1 MGRFYLSYVEQEN
14 LLPRSFPPEIPNKT
28 PFPLLLLI
36 RFHKKTIPLADH
48 NYIAF
53 TQIAARGWPFYVPRS
68 KDRLPLKEL
77 SINSLSWSGP
87 ADSHFVHSFFHKCIV
102 FIYQPGWL
110 SSVGTWFEWGGLYT
124 KSRMSGKSR
133 APYDI
138 QEPSRKLDH

>member
-36 RFHKKTIPLADH
+36 RFHKKTIPLAVH

-53 TQIAARGWPFYVPRS
+53 TQIAARGWPYYVPRS

-102 FIYQPGWL
+102 FIYQPGQPGFNGGACVL
-110 SSVGTWFEWGGLYT
+110 RVGCQ
-124 KSRMSGKSR
+124 GKVV
-133 APYDI
+133 PLMTYKNQVENWI
-138 QEPSRKLDH
+138 IEKW

>member
-1 MGRFYLSYVEQEN
+1 MGRFYLSYVEQDN
-14 LLPRSFPPEIPNKT
+14 LLHRSFPPEIPNKIS
-28 PFPLLLLI
+28 FYLLI
-36 RFHKKTIPLADH
+36 CFHKKTIPLSVH
-48 NYIAF
+48 NYRAF
-53 TQIAARGWPFYVPRS
+53 TLISVRGLPSYVLRS
-68 KDRLPLKEL
+68 KDRPLLKEL
-77 SINSLSWSGP
+77 SIYSLSWSGP